1 LGQDGTVCRSRTEK
15 GVEYE
20 AGEALA
26 SVDDKVGGIIGG
38 EGMNVHRKV
47 IHVDMDA
54 FYASVEQRD
63 HPSYL
68 GKPLVVGGSPE
79 KRGAVAA
86 ASYEARKYGIR
97 SAMPSRTAIQR
108 CPHLIF
114 VPPRFEV
121 YRAISEQIRTIFRRH
136 TELVEPLSLDEAYLD
151 VTVNK
156 AGISSATEIAKQIKK
171 SIHSETGLTASAGI
185 SINKFLAKTASGM
198 NKPDGLTLILP
209 DEAAAFVESL
219 AIERFYGIGPAT
231 TEKMHELNICTGL
244 DLKQWTE
251 SNLLKQFGKV
261 GSFYY
266 QIARGIDERP
276 VNPNRIRK
284 SIGAETSY
292 EPDLADTVAI
302 QRALEAIAREV
313 YRRMERHGNKGRTL
327 TLKVKLADYRQMTR
341 SRTLLDFIASETEI
355 LTLSQEL
362 LRGIALQNEKV
373 RLLGIT
379 LSSLDTESR
388 EASYEQLVLELGH
401 SVFMQ

>member
-1 LGQDGTVCRSRTEK
+1 MDDLLG
-15 GVEYE
+15 GV
-20 AGEALA
+20 
-26 SVDDKVGGIIGG
+26 IGG
-38 EGMNVHRKV
+38 EGVNDHRKV

-63 HPSYL
+63 HPQYR

-86 ASYEARKYGIR
+86 ASYEARKYGVH

-121 YRAISEQIRTIFRRH
+121 YRGISEQIRAVFKRY

-151 VTVNK
+151 VTINK
-156 AGISSATEIAKQIKK
+156 AGISSATEIAKQIK
-171 SIHSETGLTASAGI
+171 SLIHSETGLTASAGI

-209 DEAAAFVESL
+209 DAAEAFVEGL

-231 TEKMHELNICTGL
+231 TEKMHELGIHTGS

-251 SNLLKQFGKV
+251 VDLVKQFGKV
-261 GSFYY
+261 GRFYY
-266 QIARGIDERP
+266 QIAKGIDDRP

-284 SIGAETSY
+284 SLGAETSY
-292 EPDLADTVAI
+292 EPDLEGREEI
-302 QRALEAIAREV
+302 QKALEAIAHEV
-313 YRRMERHGNKGRTL
+313 HRRLEKYGTKGRTL

-341 SRTLLDFIASETEI
+341 SRTLLDLIASETEI
-355 LTLSQEL
+355 LALSQDL
-362 LRGIALQNEKV
+362 LRGIELQNEKV

-379 LSSLDTESR
+379 LSSLDTESD
-388 EASYEQLVLELGH
+388 EASYEQLSLDLDH
-401 SVFMQ
+401 PIFMK

>member
-1 LGQDGTVCRSRTEK
+1 VDNVLG
-15 GVEYE
+15 GVT
-20 AGEALA
+20 
-26 SVDDKVGGIIGG
+26 GG
-38 EGMNVHRKV
+38 ESMNIHRKV
-47 IHVDMDA
+47 IHIDMDA

-63 HPSYL
+63 HPQYR

-86 ASYEARKYGIR
+86 ASYEARKYGVR

-108 CPHLIF
+108 CPRLIF
-114 VPPRFEV
+114 VLPRFEV
-121 YRAISEQIRTIFRRH
+121 YRGISEQIRAVFKRYTD
-136 TELVEPLSLDEAYLD
+136 LVEPLSLDEAYLD

-156 AGISSATEIAKQIKK
+156 AGINSATEIAKQIKK

-251 SNLLKQFGKV
+251 SDLLKQFGKV

-302 QRALEAIAREV
+302 QRALEAIAREAH
-313 YRRMERHGNKGRTL
+313 RRLEEHGSKGRTI

-355 LTLSQEL
+355 LALSQEL
-362 LRGIALQNEKV
+362 LKGIALQNEKV

-379 LSSLDTESR
+379 LSSLDTGSD
-388 EASYEQLVLELGH
+388 EASYEQLSLELDH
-401 SVFMQ
+401 PIFMK